1 MAVKTVEPSR
11 AQARRPVRMILAA
24 AAIALAV
31 LLVYRLMPGRAP
43 AVRFAPDG
51 TDFARVEHELPLSI
65 AELESLTPA
74 RLASFSQEQV
84 DQIYGRLTAG
94 PIPDGAYEGN
104 LFFPRGADGDTRLS
118 EIVGGNLKARLASMG
133 VRRTESLGR
142 ALWKGKVFYREQ
154 RLLRNRIEDTA
165 LLAPLA
171 GGTTAGIEK
180 ISVGGRDAFL
190 LFPARLY
197 CGQSLLDG
205 RRESV
210 IIDYAF
216 TDELPGY
223 REQPDALAGRNGLRV
238 RDEIR
243 MVRPG
248 FYLGRAYMNRIF
260 ALNFTLQNA
269 EAEEAGRQALRAGAV
284 PQDCF
289 AGTQVA
295 RR

>member
-1 MAVKTVEPSR
+1 MPAKTVDSAPPR
-11 AQARRPVRMILAA
+11 TRRRKLL
-24 AAIALAV
+24 IAVAV
-31 LLVYRLMPGRAP
+31 LAIIVTVITFMRTQEPR
-43 AVRFAPDG
+43 VRFAS
-51 TDFARVEHELPLSI
+51 TAMDFARLEHEMPLSTS
-65 AELESLTPA
+65 ELESITPEF
-74 RLASFSQEQV
+74 LAGLSQEHV

-94 PIPDGAYEGN
+94 PIPDGPYDGN
-104 LFFPRGADGDTRLS
+104 LFFPRGTDGDTRLS
-118 EIVGGNLKARLASMG
+118 EILGGGLKARLAQLG

-142 ALWKGKVFYREQ
+142 ALWKGKVFYNRE

-165 LLAPLA
+165 LLAPLT
-171 GGTTAGIEK
+171 GGSTQGIEK
-180 ISVGGRDAFL
+180 ISVNGRDAFL

-216 TDELPGY
+216 SDELPGY

-248 FYLGRAYMNRIF
+248 FYLGRAYLNRIF
-260 ALNFTLQNA
+260 ALNFTLYNA
-269 EAEEAGRQALRAGAV
+269 DAANAGLEALRAGTV
-284 PQDCF
+284 QQDCF
-289 AGTQVA
+289 TGTQAA